1 MITSFKIL
9 LLLTLT
15 FGANVNNPAPDGAK
29 LLDQMAEA
37 LKEKKAIE
45 LTFELTATDP
55 SGAVNGSLEGEVQ
68 AQGYAFKLINPEI
81 EIYCDGE
88 SKWIFNKQTKELT
101 IFPNDTTQTDMI
113 ENPIGFLTSLNSKNS
128 QFKHPRKAVET
139 IEAQGCKPIWQI
151 ELSPKN
157 KFAAYKSLII
167 TIEKENH
174 LPCLIRYQS
183 RDDSSYTIHMKS
195 LKNQPELWPVTNF
208 QPPPSYLTNQEI
220 TITDLR

>member
-1 MITSFKIL
+1 MISPIKIL

-15 FGANVNNPAPDGAK
+15 VGTTTNSPAPDGAK
-29 LLDQMAEA
+29 LLDQMAQA

-45 LTFELTATDP
+45 LTFELTAADP
-55 SGAVNGSLEGEVQ
+55 TGAINGSIDGEVQ
-68 AQGYAFKLINPEI
+68 AQGYSFKLINQEM
-81 EIYCDGE
+81 EIYCDSH
-88 SKWIFNKQTKELT
+88 SKWILNKQTNELT

-113 ENPIGFLTSLNSKNS
+113 ENPIGFLTSLNSQNS
-128 QFKHPRKAVET
+128 QFNKPRKAVET
-139 IEAQGCKPIWQI
+139 IEPKGCKPIWQI

-174 LPCLIRYQS
+174 LPCIIRYQS
-183 RDDSSYTIHMKS
+183 RDDSSYTIHIKS
-195 LKNQPELWPVTNF
+195 IESQQELWPTTNF
-208 QPPPSYLTNQEI
+208 QPPPSYLTNKNI